1 MNQFARKL
9 GKKCFIAGGINA
21 FNIENL
27 LPYKPGAID
36 ISGGIETNGT
46 KDYTKIIEIER
57 KIIL

>member
-1 MNQFARKL
+1 
-9 GKKCFIAGGINA
+9 
-21 FNIENL
+21 NIENL